1 MGVRNMYNRESLHP
15 GRVKMIPVAGQ
26 ENVYDMTMADDP
38 TQEGD
43 PPTKQNLLQDITC
56 DVLQISRTSVVNDAL
71 LSLGIGLDLY
81 GFLITVTD
89 PAGVPVPGAVI
100 TGIDPVVGDTL
111 ETGTDGAAVGVS
123 STSAVTLTI
132 QSPYLDLQSVTE
144 LEVSSDQKLH
154 QVSVQLPY
162 VDPYVLVES
171 SGEYVLSPSVTSFDV
186 TAVGGGGGGVGQSSA
201 TNDILYG
208 GGGGGGYV
216 VSELAVSVSDN
227 RKINIT
233 VGAGGAAYNT
243 YPTTYNPNGPYP
255 AGDGGTTSVSLDN
268 NLICSADG
276 GTGSVGYTDYRL
288 VTGGNGNGNGGGLRV
303 NGADG
308 SKYVFN
314 DESLGLAGGGGG
326 NGYNTTKQT
335 GGAPF
340 GASGGRF
347 DTSSREEFHAG
358 EARGP
363 GGGGGGGGGYA
374 SYVGASQGSSGHA
387 GAVYLRFY
395 R

>member
-1 MGVRNMYNRESLHP
+1 MYNRESLHP

-71 LSLGIGLDLY
+71 LSLGIGLDRY

-162 VDPYVLVES
+162 VDTYVLVES
-171 SGEYVLSPSVTSFDV
+171 SGEYVLSPSVTSYDV
-186 TAVGGGGGGVGQSSA
+186 TAVGGGGGGVGQSNRS
-201 TNDILYG
+201 TSVLTG

-243 YPTTYNPNGPYP
+243 YPTTDNPNGPYP
-255 AGDGGTTSVSLDN
+255 AGNGGTTIVTVDDIE
-268 NLICSADG
+268 ICSASG
-276 GTGSVGYTDYRL
+276 GNGGIGHTTYSSA
-288 VTGGNGNGNGGGLRV
+288 TGGNGNGKGGNSGANGT
-303 NGADG
+303 NGSG
-308 SKYVFN
+308 FIFN

-326 NGYNTTKQT
+326 NGFNTTKQT
-335 GGAPF
+335 GGSPF
-340 GASGGRF
+340 GATGGRY
-347 DTSSREEFHAG
+347 DSSSKTDIHAG
-358 EARGP
+358 TARGP
-363 GGGGGGGGGYA
+363 GGGGGGGGGYGNMM
-374 SYVGASQGSSGHA
+374 GAAQGSSGHA